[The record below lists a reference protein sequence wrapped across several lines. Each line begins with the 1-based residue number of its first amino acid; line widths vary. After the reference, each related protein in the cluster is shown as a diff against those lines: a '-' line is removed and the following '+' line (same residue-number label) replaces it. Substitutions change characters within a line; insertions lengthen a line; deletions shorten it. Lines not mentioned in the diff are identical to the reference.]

1 MASLVFGRMHLIGCG
16 GVGMAALAEALVDH
30 GVSVTGSEVEDRPAL
45 PRLRELGCDVFR
57 SHRAEHVRR
66 ADTVV
71 YSTAV
76 PHDNV
81 ELLEARRRGLAVVHR
96 STVLAELTRNR
107 RAIAVAG
114 THGKTSTT
122 SMLVTALT
130 SAGSDP
136 GFVLG
141 GHLAGFGGGHR
152 GTAPEFVFEADESD
166 RSFLVYHPFAT
177 IITNIDSDHLN
188 VYGNMDT
195 LKAEFGAFARLV
207 DPRGFVVMSADDRH
221 SLDVVEKLR
230 GDGVRVVTFG
240 ESRGAD
246 LLIGSI
252 VESPD
257 SVSFMVPGCQRVRLP
272 VPGRHMAANAA
283 AALLAAT
290 ELGLSLAQATTRL
303 GEYPGVARRF
313 ELKGAVGGV
322 LVYDDYACHHTSIE
336 ASLRTLRTTAD
347 RGRLV
352 AVVEP
357 CRQYRVREFRRE
369 IAQALGVADVVAVL
383 PVFGDGDAERSCLES
398 AKLTDAIPL
407 PARDKFFVGT
417 VGEAVRG
424 VVERVAP
431 GDVVATLGA
440 PGMARV
446 AEGIVDALTAK
457 PPEVR

>member
-1 MASLVFGRMHLIGCG
+1 
-16 GVGMAALAEALVDH
+16 MAALAEALVDH
-30 GVSVTGSEVEDRPAL
+30 GVVVTGSEVADRPVL
-45 PRLRELGCDVFR
+45 PALRELGCTVFR
-57 SHRAEHVRR
+57 THQAEHVRH

-130 SAGSDP
+130 LAGSDP

-188 VYGNMDT
+188 VYGDMDT
-195 LKAEFGAFARLV
+195 LKAEFRAFARLA
-207 DPRGFVVMSADDRH
+207 DPRGFVVMSADDGH
-221 SLDVVEKLR
+221 SVEVAEKLR
-230 GDGVRVVTFG
+230 RDGVRVVTFG

-246 LLIGSI
+246 FVIGSI
-252 VESPD
+252 VESSD
-257 SVSFMVPGCQRVRLP
+257 SVSFTVPGGLRVRLP
-272 VPGRHMAANAA
+272 VPGRQMATNAA

-290 ELGLSLAQATTRL
+290 ELGVSLEEAAAGL
-303 GEYPGVARRF
+303 GRYPGVARRF

-322 LVYDDYACHHTSIE
+322 AVYDDYACHHTSIE
-336 ASLRTLRTTAD
+336 ASLRTFRVCAG

-357 CRQYRVREFRRE
+357 CRRYRVREFRRE
-369 IAQALGVADVVAVL
+369 IAQALGIADVVAVL
-383 PVFGDGDAERSCLES
+383 PVFGDADAQRSCRES
-398 AKLTDAIPL
+398 AELTDAIPL
-407 PARDKFFVGT
+407 PARDKFFAGT
-417 VGEAVRG
+417 VGDVVRD

-431 GDVVATLGA
+431 GDVVVTLGA
-440 PGMARV
+440 AGMARV
-446 AEGIVDALTAK
+446 GEGIVAALTAK
-457 PPEVR
+457 RPEVT